1 MATEEIF
8 DKPSL
13 VKVEISNRSL
23 VQDLIE
29 DKSQIIVEIVGRSLV
44 K

>member
-1 MATEEIF
+1 MATVEIL

-13 VKVEISNRSL
+13 VNVEVSNRSL

-29 DKSQIIVEIVGRSLV
+29 DKSQVTVEIVGRSLV
-44 K
+44 R

>member
-1 MATEEIF
+1 MTTEEIL

-13 VKVEISNRSL
+13 VNVEVSNRSL
-23 VQDLIE
+23 LQDLIE